1 MTAIVV
7 DYDPFAMES
16 RVNIIKDGKH
26 EQVSVASGLEE
37 LANSLVALTYQ
48 YNIYSV
54 KVNAPL
60 ATTNEI
66 KRQVNALESTT
77 YSTNKIQV
85 EVI

>member
-1 MTAIVV
+1 MNAIIV

-16 RVNIIKDGKH
+16 RVNVIKEGKH
-26 EQVSVASGLEE
+26 EQLGVASSIEN
-37 LANSLVALTYQ
+37 LANDLVALTYQ

-77 YSTNKIQV
+77 YSANKIQV
-85 EVI
+85 EVM